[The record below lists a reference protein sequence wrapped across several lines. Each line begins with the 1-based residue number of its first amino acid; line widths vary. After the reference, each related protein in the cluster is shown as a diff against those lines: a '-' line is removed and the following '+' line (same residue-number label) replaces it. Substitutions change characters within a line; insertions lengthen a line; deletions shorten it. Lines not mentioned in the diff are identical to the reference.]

1 MADPQQGLKALLNVF
16 KPNGFMKLSLYSELS
31 RQTVV
36 KAREYIKAKN
46 IGPNIDNMRN
56 LRKDILS
63 GKCPELYS
71 LAQSLD
77 FYNTSNFRDLCF
89 HCQEHRFTFKQLED
103 TLTSHKLKFLGFCRR
118 FLPQQT
124 NSLYKHYFPEDKRQA
139 NLKNW
144 GEVERK
150 HPGIFGKTP
159 HFWVSRSE

>member
-1 MADPQQGLKALLNVF
+1 
-16 KPNGFMKLSLYSELS
+16 MKLSLYSELS

-36 KAREYIKAKN
+36 KTREYIKAKN
-46 IGPNIDNMRN
+46 INPNIDNMRN

-71 LAQSLD
+71 LTSPNSD

-89 HCQEHRFTFKQLED
+89 HFQEHRFTFEQLED
-103 TLTSHKLKFLGFCRR
+103 TLISHKLKFLGFCRQY
-118 FLPQQT
+118 LPQQT
-124 NSLYKHYFPEDKRQA
+124 ESLYEQYFPEDKIQT

-150 HPGIFGKTP
+150 HPGFFGRTP